1 MTDSK
6 KEKIETI
13 LAIDP
18 GTRKAGLAVIQS
30 DGSVLDKR
38 IIRDFADFKITLKRT
53 IQVYK
58 PSVTVIGNGTG
69 FGIMRMIIEPMVGN
83 AIPIETVDEKGSS
96 EEARKEYMNRFRFL
110 KRFVMTIAYIL
121 GFWKMELDD
130 DVAVIIGK
138 RFLSSKK

>member
-1 MTDSK
+1 MTDLK

-96 EEARKEYMNRFRFL
+96 EEARKQYMNQFKFL

>member
-1 MTDSK
+1 MTASGIH
-6 KEKIETI
+6 KIETI

-53 IQVYK
+53 IQIYK
-58 PSVTVIGNGTG
+58 PSVMVIGNGTG

>member
-1 MTDSK
+1 MTASGIH
-6 KEKIETI
+6 KIETI

-58 PSVTVIGNGTG
+58 PSVMVIGNGTG

>member
-53 IQVYK
+53 IQIYK

-96 EEARKEYMNRFRFL
+96 EEARKQYMNQFRFL
-110 KRFVMTIAYIL
+110 KRFIMTIAYIL

-130 DVAVIIGK
+130 DVAVIIGR

>member
-1 MTDSK
+1 MIDSK

-96 EEARKEYMNRFRFL
+96 EEARKQYMNQFRFL